1 MLQRNQPKS
10 EQIESRTEYRF
21 SYNKEQVDINRRIS
35 ITVNNESINEI
46 LNKIFAG
53 TNVQYTISGNQIILK
68 YTAKPGKK
76 KVNVKGRILDENNE
90 PMPGVT
96 ILIENSSI
104 GTVSDIDGYFAIA
117 VPLGSS
123 LKVSSIGFK
132 NQYFHI
138 NKANEL
144 NNKRSEKEIE
154 AKQKCF
160 EASNIEDAKTL

>member
-1 MLQRNQPKS
+1 MNKKYLIAYLLSAFLIIPTWGQNAKLSLAMKNAKIETILQ
-10 EQIESRTEYRF
+10 QIESQTEYRF

-104 GTVSDIDGYFAIA
+104 GTVSDIGRCVKKRTFLFYAQSPDFHK
-117 VPLGSS
+117 P
-123 LKVSSIGFK
+123 GFCYIPK
-132 NQYFHI
+132 F
-138 NKANEL
+138 L
-144 NNKRSEKEIE
+144 
-154 AKQKCF
+154 
-160 EASNIEDAKTL
+160 